1 VLGLDLLAFLMG
13 LCGKILVT
21 GGYRSG
27 FCENLPPRLIKP
39 MPAGSK
45 MDLLLAKANP
55 ISDSG
60 STSVITYLRKGRKNC
75 SETAVERE
83 E

>member
-1 VLGLDLLAFLMG
+1 MLGLDLLAFLMG

-39 MPAGSK
+39 EPVGSK
-45 MDLLLAKANP
+45 TDPPLPMAKP
-55 ISDSG
+55 ISDGGSVSG
-60 STSVITYLRKGRKNC
+60 ITH
-75 SETAVERE
+75 
-83 E
+83 